1 MTTPLLLTIKNAA
14 LLNKFPRV
22 LIHFTVQ
29 DQVIHSQDRVIT
41 KSAKL
46 LDNDTNKHGYKYGLL
61 QTLIHL
67 KSLLMALMASGLVT
81 RGLKAAYNSKPE
93 VTCKTR

>member
-1 MTTPLLLTIKNAA
+1 MVTPLLLTIKNAA
-14 LLNKFPRV
+14 LLNKLPTV
-22 LIHFTVQ
+22 PIHFTVQ
-29 DQVIHSQDRVIT
+29 DQVIYSEDRVST
-41 KSAKL
+41 KSAKRL
-46 LDNDTNKHGYKYGLL
+46 EHGFL